1 MTNGKLFMKAL
12 AKNENKQMKFIVKLL
27 LSATFMLSTIS
38 AVAAPSVEFQTNQ
51 GNFTIELYPEKA
63 PKTVANFL
71 QYVKDGFYENT
82 IFHRVINHFM
92 IQGGGFERDL
102 SEKSTRAA
110 IANEAGNGLLN
121 QTGTVA
127 MARTADPDSATA
139 QFFVNLTDNQFLDYV
154 GPDPDQI
161 GYCVFGKVTSG
172 IEVIQKIGL
181 TQTNTVGRYSDVPVK
196 PVIIKSVKLLGEVV
210 KDAPKDAS
218 KDASKETA
226 K

>member
-1 MTNGKLFMKAL
+1 MKVQVNL
-12 AKNENKQMKFIVKLL
+12 MKFKYLLLYGLL
-27 LSATFMLSTIS
+27 LSASIRAF
-38 AVAAPSVEFQTNQ
+38 AEPSVEFQTNQ
-51 GNFTIELYPEKA
+51 GNFTIELYSEKA

-102 SEKSTRAA
+102 REKNTRAP
-110 IANEAGNGLLN
+110 ITNEASNGLLN
-121 QTGTVA
+121 ELGTIA
-127 MARTADPDSATA
+127 MARTADPGSATA
-139 QFFVNLTDNQFLDYV
+139 QFFVNLTDNQFLNYV

-172 IEVIQKIGL
+172 IDVVQKIGL
-181 TQTNTVGRYSDVPVK
+181 VQTNTVGRNSDVPIK
-196 PVIIKSVKLLGEVV
+196 PIIIKSVKLLGEVAKV
-210 KDAPKDAS
+210 DS
-218 KDASKETA
+218 KDSA

>member
-1 MTNGKLFMKAL
+1 MKVL
-12 AKNENKQMKFIVKLL
+12 VNLMKFKNLLLCGLL
-27 LSATFMLSTIS
+27 LSASIS
-38 AVAAPSVEFQTNQ
+38 AFAAPSVEFQTSQ
-51 GNFTIELYPEKA
+51 GNFTVELYPEKA

-110 IANEAGNGLLN
+110 IANEASNGLLN
-121 QTGTVA
+121 ELGTIA

-139 QFFVNLTDNQFLDYV
+139 QFFVNLTDNQFLNYV

-172 IEVIQKIGL
+172 IEVVQKIGL
-181 TQTNTVGRYSDVPVK
+181 VQTNTVGRNSDVPVK
-196 PVIIKSVKLLGEVV
+196 PIIIKSVKLLGEVA
-210 KDAPKDAS
+210 KED
-218 KDASKETA
+218 SKEPV

>member
-1 MTNGKLFMKAL
+1 MNFNNLLLGS
-12 AKNENKQMKFIVKLL
+12 LL
-27 LSATFMLSTIS
+27 LSASIS
-38 AVAAPSVEFQTNQ
+38 AFAAPSVEFQTNQ
-51 GNFTIELYPEKA
+51 GNFTVELYPEKA

-71 QYVKDGFYENT
+71 QYVKDGYYENT

-102 SEKSTRAA
+102 SEKSTRAP
-110 IANEAGNGLLN
+110 ISNEASNGLLN
-121 QTGTVA
+121 QTGTIA

-196 PVIIKSVKLLGEVV
+196 PIIIKSAKLLGEIA
-210 KDAPKDAS
+210 KDATKND
-218 KDASKETA
+218 SKETV

>member
-1 MTNGKLFMKAL
+1 MKVL
-12 AKNENKQMKFIVKLL
+12 VNLMKFKSLLLCGLL
-27 LSATFMLSTIS
+27 LSASIS
-38 AVAAPSVEFQTNQ
+38 AFAAPSVEFQTSQ
-51 GNFTIELYPEKA
+51 GNFTVELYPEKA

-102 SEKSTRAA
+102 SEKSTRAP
-110 IANEAGNGLLN
+110 IANEASNGLLN
-121 QTGTVA
+121 ELGTIA

-139 QFFVNLTDNQFLDYV
+139 QFFVNLTDNQFLNYV
-154 GPDPDQI
+154 SPDPDQI

-172 IEVIQKIGL
+172 IEVVQKIGL
-181 TQTNTVGRYSDVPVK
+181 VQTNTVGRNSDVPVK
-196 PVIIKSVKLLGEVV
+196 PIIIKSVKLLGEV
-210 KDAPKDAS
+210 A
-218 KDASKETA
+218 KEDNKEPA